1 MLKIVERYVNI
12 IIDDRR
18 EWMVYYGNFLFWVT
32 ILSIIIM
39 VGTFFYREKIINS
52 FITIDV
58 ERRNEHEQ

>member
-1 MLKIVERYVNI
+1 MVN
-12 IIDDRR
+12 
-18 EWMVYYGNFLFWVT
+18 YGNFLFWVT